1 VVRSLPASGRSSIQ
15 PISKHQEK
23 QSIVNCV
30 LHFSPADLSELTE
43 KFKKSVKA
51 DKSAGCFSLFPKD
64 FCNFADIINNLLH

>member
-1 VVRSLPASGRSSIQ
+1 
-15 PISKHQEK
+15 
-23 QSIVNCV
+23 V